1 LKGDTCCL
9 VSCLPNQALKMSQPK
24 SVAASL
30 PAAIRKSLAIE
41 VLSKTEPITHLA
53 IQHQVSRKFLYQQ
66 GQKAGEAIDVAFSS
80 SSNEQEVLFYL
91 PVTQTWLFQL
101 ILALVLICHCSYRGV
116 VELLR
121 DLFDL
126 PISVGTIHNR
136 LKSAADKASA
146 INRTQDLSAI
156 RVGLHDEIYQ
166 GGQPVLVGVDARST
180 YCYLLAAAES
190 RDENTWGFHLLEAME
205 QGLNPEYTIADAA
218 KGLRAGQKAALG
230 DTPCHGDLF
239 HIQQQC
245 QSLTNI
251 LSRQAAGATSQRQQI
266 EQQMQQAKQQGRGNR
281 LSTKLTLARQA
292 EQQAVQLAKDV
303 KILTQWLSHDVLAL
317 AGPPLPHRQELF
329 DFIVAELR
337 RREVSG
343 YLRIRSLRVAL
354 EKQRHDLLAF
364 AKVLDEK
371 LLEIAQQLDTPL
383 FLVRAVCLLHRRKPT
398 STAYWTRWNQLHHQL
413 SGKFHLVIEAV
424 SQAMQQTP
432 RASSLV
438 ENLNSRLRNYFFLR
452 RQLGPQYLN
461 LLKFFLNHRTFIRS
475 ECPERV
481 GKSPTELMTGQPHAH
496 WLELLGFEQ
505 FHRA

>member
-1 LKGDTCCL
+1 M